1 MMAAADFRGT
11 VTGHGACRVAHP
23 LWEHDTPIPN
33 TSYLS
38 MAISA
43 SREFDFANG
52 LVYGPSCGPS
62 DAMIR
67 NAIHCDG
74 LQRSGPRGESMV
86 PRISC

>member
-1 MMAAADFRGT
+1 MPARIRLPRDR
-11 VTGHGACRVAHP
+11 HGAWRSLVAHLP
-23 LWEHDTPIPN
+23 WEHDAPIPN
-33 TSYLS
+33 TIYTST
-38 MAISA
+38 AINEL
-43 SREFDFANG
+43 RESDFANG